1 MKHKDSLIEVKLWL
15 VLAFTYGTSFCLFG
29 IDHKPYDGKGKG
41 ALMKVAHVSGFK
53 NTLAQAVSYYYSES
67 AFFLSFCSHRSSL
80 PSIAKAQQLA
90 HLYISNATIWI
101 SQALVWQEWQCL
113 HRGSSAAAVNLIC
126 SYYHQVSLCRSHP
139 AGLHQLG
146 HSIHFSLPLFFT
158 Y

>member
-53 NTLAQAVSYYYSES
+53 NTLAQAVSYYSES

-90 HLYISNATIWI
+90 HLYVSNATIWI